1 MHIIFYIICIEYAMT
16 VENNII
22 TDPFM
27 RNFIIKLYPV
37 KNKQAGR
44 DTFER

>member
-1 MHIIFYIICIEYAMT
+1 MT

-27 RNFIIKLYPV
+27 RNFIIKLHPV

-44 DTFER
+44 DTFERYIYTFKTCCAI